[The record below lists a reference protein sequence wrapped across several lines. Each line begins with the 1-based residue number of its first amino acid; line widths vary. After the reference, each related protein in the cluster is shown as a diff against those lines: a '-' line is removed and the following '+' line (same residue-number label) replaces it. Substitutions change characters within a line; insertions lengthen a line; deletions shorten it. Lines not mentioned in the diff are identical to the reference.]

1 VTKVKDLQR
10 ITFLNNLINQEDF
23 PQSAGPVV
31 GSSGFTGN
39 YRPDQSWDCYGWA
52 DNGKLYFGW
61 TTYNGRARRPN
72 NVAVTSD
79 GTPSPNDSRGGASQE
94 DFLIFSYDPA
104 TQRVKYIDSFMEA
117 SRRQKNLRWHD
128 GSDPSLPHSE
138 ETPKGHT
145 RFVNIGDGYL
155 YMASQPFH
163 DFKEYS
169 WRSDDVFPFPLEDF
183 RGGKIYRLDT
193 RTDTLVDLSATMK
206 NTPAPGVTVEHEGII
221 VLDYMKS
228 TGLLVGLTHP
238 SSDLVFVDPVAN
250 AVVRYVTGVLP
261 WTLQGLV
268 VSRDFVI
275 DDINQRIYL
284 SRGNEGGSD
293 DGTGRETMRDVY
305 VYDWNTNT
313 TTKTGSQ
320 VFGGMWGT
328 SVVTPDGK
336 AAYVTAC
343 GGQLFKIDFTTGKT
357 THEVFLNPFAE
368 SGDLDALYWVI
379 PSPDWTKLY
388 SMPTA
393 LDDATQNGLWEYD
406 LLTKRKRMVYTLG
419 SGGTNSNI
427 YTSQKDLLRD
437 GKLYVISAGSQTDPW
452 SWSSS
457 SLDFDTNSANCILFV
472 FDLEFNAEE

>member
-1 VTKVKDLQR
+1 VTKVKDLRR

-31 GSSGFTGN
+31 GSSGFLGN

-72 NVAVTSD
+72 NAAVDSS
-79 GTPSPNDSRGGASQE
+79 GNPSPTANRGGASQE

-117 SRRQKNLRWHD
+117 SRRQNNLRWHD
-128 GSDPSLPHSE
+128 GSDQTLPHSE
-138 ETPKGHT
+138 ESPKGHT
-145 RFVNIGDGYL
+145 RFMNIGDGYL

-163 DFKEYS
+163 DFKRYM

-183 RGGKIYRLDT
+183 RGGKIFRLDP
-193 RTDTLVDLSATMK
+193 RTDTLVDLSATMA

-238 SSDLVFVDPVAN
+238 NSNLVFVDPVAN
-250 AVVRYVTGVLP
+250 AVVRNVETIP
-261 WTLQGLV
+261 WTLQGLTV
-268 VSRDFVI
+268 GRDFVI
-275 DDINQRIYL
+275 DDINRRIYL
-284 SRGNEGGSD
+284 SRGNEGPSD
-293 DGTGRETMRDVY
+293 DGTGRPDMRDVW
-305 VYDWNTNT
+305 VYDWTTNT
-313 TTKTGSQ
+313 TTKSDSQ

-343 GGQLFKIDFTTGKT
+343 GGQLFKIDFETGKT
-357 THEVFLNPFAE
+357 THEVFLDPTQD
-368 SGDLDALYWVI
+368 SGDLDDLYWVI
-379 PSPDWTKLY
+379 PSSDWTKLY

-393 LDDATQNGLWEYD
+393 LNQDQNG
-406 LLTKRKRMVYTLG
+406 MVVGQVRHITGNKGWIGLRFADSGLCYEKPFIGLAKTLH
-419 SGGTNSNI
+419 
-427 YTSQKDLLRD
+427 TSE
-437 GKLYVISAGSQTDPW
+437 
-452 SWSSS
+452 
-457 SLDFDTNSANCILFV
+457 SLSEIVYCIF
-472 FDLEFNAEE
+472 